1 MAQENVQVVRDL
13 MKAFNDRDESA
24 ISHYAE
30 DVEYRLIGGF
40 SGMAGQTLRG
50 RDAVLRFAWE
60 LIQNLGARFEVER
73 LFEADGRVVLIAS
86 TLGAGDASGVAVEW
100 RWGQIYTFRDGTITA
115 VDNYWEPEEA
125 LEAASSLR
133 QPGP

>member
-1 MAQENVQVVRDL
+1 MSQDDVQVVRDL
-13 MKAFNDRDESA
+13 MKAFNDRDEDA
-24 ISHYAE
+24 ISYFAE

-50 RDAVLRFAWE
+50 REAVLRFALE
-60 LIQNLGARFEVER
+60 LIENLRARFEVER

-100 RWGQIYTFRDGTITA
+100 RWGQIYEFRDGKISA
-115 VDNYWEPEEA
+115 VDNYWEAEEA
-125 LEAASSLR
+125 LQAA
-133 QPGP
+133 GET

>member
-1 MAQENVQVVRDL
+1 MSQENVEVVRKV
-13 MKAFNDRDESA
+13 MKAFNGRDEDA
-24 ISHYAE
+24 MSHYAE
-30 DVEYRLIGGF
+30 DAEFRLIGGF
-40 SGMAGQTLRG
+40 SGMAGQNLRG
-50 RDAVLRFAWE
+50 REAIRRFARE
-60 LIQNLGARFEVER
+60 LIDNLGAHFEVER
-73 LFEADGRVVLIAS
+73 LFEADDRVVLIAS

-133 QPGP
+133 QPGR

>member
-1 MAQENVQVVRDL
+1 MSQDDLQVVRDL
-13 MKAFNDRDESA
+13 MKAFNARDGGA

-50 RDAVLRFAWE
+50 REAVLRFAQE
-60 LIQNLGARFEVER
+60 LIENLQARFEVER

-100 RWGQIYTFRDGTITA
+100 RWGQIYTFRDGKISE
-115 VDNYWEPEEA
+115 VDNYWEAEEA
-125 LEAASSLR
+125 LAAVGQS
-133 QPGP
+133 QA